1 MRTCLKQ
8 STLLFFSSPT
18 CFSFQ
23 LLFKPTTTRILSQLN
38 PVMDSKNPQ
47 SSQKWNKEAG
57 ENHDQPLPVYQLL
70 EGIANYTGPPHTQ
83 WRPMNH
89 QRSRS
94 SGSLVY
100 IPPSHKP
107 STLIVGER
115 SVEPKLCERE
125 VRRLREWNRSSP
137 IPSKPWIDRKENS
150 KEGEKRKLI
159 EKIGSEKEVV

>member
-1 MRTCLKQ
+1 
-8 STLLFFSSPT
+8 
-18 CFSFQ
+18 
-23 LLFKPTTTRILSQLN
+23 
-38 PVMDSKNPQ
+38 MDSKNPQ

-125 VRRLREWNRSSP
+125 EGFRILCRTPSDVSSYRETIESLVYFVVYDASYD
-137 IPSKPWIDRKENS
+137 KPVF
-150 KEGEKRKLI
+150 LV
-159 EKIGSEKEVV
+159 EVNDGFCDLAFVTAQTSRCETTTR

>member
-1 MRTCLKQ
+1 
-8 STLLFFSSPT
+8 
-18 CFSFQ
+18 
-23 LLFKPTTTRILSQLN
+23 
-38 PVMDSKNPQ
+38 MDSKNPQ
-47 SSQKWNKEAG
+47 SSQKWNKGAG

-94 SGSLVY
+94 SGALIY

-115 SVEPKLCERE
+115 SAEPKLCERE
-125 VRRLREWNRSSP
+125 NRYYGSYDKFLNYCLRKGFEFYVVPPLMFQVIVKPSSLCND
-137 IPSKPWIDRKENS
+137 KPVF
-150 KEGEKRKLI
+150 LV
-159 EKIGSEKEVV
+159 EVNDGFCDLNFVTAQTSRCETTTR